1 VLKKA
6 LIVTVAVIG
15 ALTFFLPLVW
25 VRAPLVGEQ
34 KISGW
39 DAVKRTQQKK
49 KRNDLGLDETLNR
62 LEAGVLQQKRQEAP
76 LALRQAEA
84 LPYTLPG
91 AYVSL
96 VLTGVLASLGAV
108 RGVQVS
114 AVLGFLAGAYSLAS
128 IFWLN
133 IGLKQ
138 MVGGGGSNPSQNPFG
153 TLRRSVA
160 QQVEVSPE
168 IGLYLLVAVLT
179 ALLLAS
185 FLPGVVPP
193 RRRAAPAGEAASRK

>member
-1 VLKKA
+1 MLKKA
-6 LIVTVAVIG
+6 LIITVALIG

-62 LEAGVLQQKRQEAP
+62 LQAGVLQQKRQEAP

-96 VLTGVLASLGAV
+96 VLTGVLAALGAG
-108 RGVQVS
+108 RGLQVS

-133 IGLKQ
+133 IGLRQ
-138 MVGGGGSNPSQNPFG
+138 MVGGGGASQNLSG
-153 TLRRSVA
+153 ALRRSVA

-168 IGLYLLVAVLT
+168 IGLYLLLATLT

-185 FLPGVVPP
+185 FLPGVGPQ
-193 RRRAAPAGEAASRK
+193 RRSTAPAGDAASRK

>member
-1 VLKKA
+1 
-6 LIVTVAVIG
+6 
-15 ALTFFLPLVW
+15 
-25 VRAPLVGEQ
+25 VGEQ

-49 KRNDLGLDETLNR
+49 KRNDLGLDEALNR
-62 LEAGVLQQKRQEAP
+62 LQAGALQQKRQEVP
-76 LALRQAEA
+76 LAVRQAEA
-84 LPYTLPG
+84 LPYTLPA

-96 VLTGVLASLGAV
+96 VLTGVLAGLGAV

-138 MVGGGGSNPSQNPFG
+138 MLAGGGASQNLLG
-153 TLRRSVA
+153 ALRRSVA

-168 IGLYLLVAVLT
+168 IGLYLLLATLT

-185 FLPGVVPP
+185 FLPAVVPP